1 MDTYSFGSFPNLPAE
16 LRLQIWEEACHEAC
30 REREA
35 NHPGVQYT
43 IVRESSPTRIDLVH
57 QPVHLDGN
65 ARSGTMRD
73 GGLWLAC
80 KESRDAIEEHCP
92 NGPGSGGKVLIGDEW
107 SYYVHPSHDI
117 FCIQDPEKIKHDDVH
132 SALHICTWVSPRT
145 DYFHKVK
152 NIAIEF
158 DPSWIKWLP
167 RTYKNMS
174 AESTPRGFLARLLRS
189 QYMNDNHQTT
199 VWLID
204 NEMKWSR
211 RPSYYCG
218 IAPEPDYHEAFI
230 NCHET
235 YVEVDPVDACRYCPD
250 KRSVAIR
257 TFLCNLNWRGEQC
270 EIEHPDPPSVY
281 DDFIDGG
288 FNNEWDDPLKTSEDV
303 RVLVRKSNQVEFCQ
317 RDHRRDRDNVRIFH

>member
-1 MDTYSFGSFPNLPAE
+1 MDTPSFESFPDLPAE

-43 IVRESSPTRIDLVH
+43 IVRESSPTRIHLVH

-80 KESRDAIEEHCP
+80 KESRGAIQEHWP
-92 NGPGSGGKVLIGDEW
+92 NGPGSGGKVLTGDEW
-107 SYYVHPSHDI
+107 SYYVHPGHDI

-132 SALHICTWVSPRT
+132 SALDICTWASPRT
-145 DYFHKVK
+145 NYFHNIK

-189 QYMNDNHQTT
+189 QYMSDNHQTT
-199 VWLID
+199 VWIVD

-211 RPSYYCG
+211 RPSSCYG
-218 IAPEPDYHEAFI
+218 TAPMPDYNKKFI
-230 NCHET
+230 NCHES
-235 YVEVDPVDACRYCPD
+235 YVEAFPSNTCHYCSD
-250 KRSVAIR
+250 KRSLALR
-257 TFLCNLNWRGEQC
+257 TFLFSLNVRGEHF
-270 EIEHPDPPSVY
+270 ETEHPSYVPTY
-281 DDFIDGG
+281 DDLIDSG
-288 FNNEWDDPLKTSEDV
+288 FDVPFEIAEDI
-303 RVLVRKSNQVEFCQ
+303 RVLALACNEVEFC
-317 RDHRRDRDNVRIFH
+317 RKDHRQDRPTWRDCV